1 MEAFFRHAPENPR
14 RLENRHG
21 SGQLAAAAPF
31 GFIRSSEA
39 VMTTTPPIPVVVT
52 GYGCVTAL
60 GDTVEKTWKAL
71 LEGHSAR
78 GPVTAI
84 EVEGCRVTEGAQA
97 RLPDIPVLS
106 SKRLARL
113 SRASR
118 LAIPAAGEALAS
130 SGLLGED
137 GRCRFPRLEMSVATT
152 ACGMELGEGFLRAIL
167 NGRSRQTLG
176 MVAHYQAQEQ
186 VAEIQS
192 VYAFQGAAMI
202 VANACAAGANAVG
215 HAADLI
221 RSGMA
226 EIVLAGG
233 YDALCELVFA
243 GFDSLQTLSP
253 DACRPFDK
261 NRTGL
266 MLGEGAAFLVL
277 ESEDHA
283 RRRGAT
289 VRGSVAG
296 YGQTTDR
303 LHLTQ
308 PAQDGSPLTGAMKQA
323 LRSAGMEPSRVGYIN
338 AHGTGTRFNDG
349 AEATAFLGIFGDTD
363 VRISSTKAALG
374 HTLGAAGAIEAVLC
388 LMALETGDLPPQIN
402 VTDPEPS
409 VARFLVLPGE
419 KKRLEAAMSVNL
431 GFGGSNAALIF
442 TPPGN
447 RS

>member
-1 MEAFFRHAPENPR
+1 
-14 RLENRHG
+14 
-21 SGQLAAAAPF
+21 
-31 GFIRSSEA
+31 
-39 VMTTTPPIPVVVT
+39 
-52 GYGCVTAL
+52 
-60 GDTVEKTWKAL
+60 VEETWNAL
-71 LEGHSAR
+71 LEGRSAR
-78 GPVTAI
+78 GPVNAI

-97 RLPDIPVLS
+97 RLPDIPHLS
-106 SKRLARL
+106 SKRIARL

-118 LAIPAAGEALAS
+118 LAIPGAGEALAS

-137 GRCRFPRLEMSVATT
+137 GRCRIPRLEISVATT
-152 ACGMELGEGFLRAIL
+152 ACGMELGEGFLRSIL
-167 NGRSRQTLG
+167 NGRPKRRPG

-192 VYAFQGAAMI
+192 AYGFQGSAMI
-202 VANACAAGANAVG
+202 VANACAAGANAIG

-226 EIVLAGG
+226 EVVLAGG

-243 GFDSLQTLSP
+243 GFDSLQTLAP
-253 DACRPFDK
+253 DACRPFDR

-266 MLGEGAAFLVL
+266 MLGEGSAFLVL
-277 ESEDHA
+277 ESEEHA
-283 RRRGAT
+283 RRRGAPI
-289 VRGSVAG
+289 RGSVAG

-308 PAQDGSPLTGAMKQA
+308 PAQDGSALAGAMKQA
-323 LRSAGMEPSRVGYIN
+323 LDSARMEPSQVGYIN

-349 AEATAFLGIFGDTD
+349 AEATAFLGIFGGTD

-374 HTLGAAGAIEAVLC
+374 HTLGAAGAIEALLC

-402 VTDPEPS
+402 VTDPEPDI
-409 VARFLVLPGE
+409 AHLLVHPGE
-419 KKRLEAAMSVNL
+419 RKRLDAAMSVNL

-442 TPPGN
+442 TPSGN

>member
-1 MEAFFRHAPENPR
+1 
-14 RLENRHG
+14 
-21 SGQLAAAAPF
+21 
-31 GFIRSSEA
+31 
-39 VMTTTPPIPVVVT
+39 
-52 GYGCVTAL
+52 
-60 GDTVEKTWKAL
+60 VEETWNAL
-71 LEGHSAR
+71 LEGRSAR
-78 GPVTAI
+78 GPVNAI

-97 RLPDIPVLS
+97 RLPDIPHLS
-106 SKRLARL
+106 SKRIARL

-118 LAIPAAGEALAS
+118 LAIPGAGEALAS

-137 GRCRFPRLEMSVATT
+137 GRCRIPRLEMSVATT
-152 ACGMELGEGFLRAIL
+152 ACGMELGEGFLRSIL
-167 NGRSRQTLG
+167 NGRPGRRPG

-192 VYAFQGAAMI
+192 AYGFQGSAMI
-202 VANACAAGANAVG
+202 VANACAAGANAIG

-226 EIVLAGG
+226 EVVLAGG

-243 GFDSLQTLSP
+243 GFDSLQTLAP
-253 DACRPFDK
+253 DACRPFDR

-266 MLGEGAAFLVL
+266 MLGEGSAFLVL
-277 ESEDHA
+277 ESEEHA
-283 RRRGAT
+283 RRRGAPI
-289 VRGSVAG
+289 RGSVAG

-308 PAQDGSPLTGAMKQA
+308 PAQDGSALAGAMKQA
-323 LRSAGMEPSRVGYIN
+323 LDSARMEPSQVGYIN

-349 AEATAFLGIFGDTD
+349 AEATAFLGIFGGTD

-374 HTLGAAGAIEAVLC
+374 HTLGAAGAIEALLC

-402 VTDPEPS
+402 VTDPEPDI
-409 VARFLVLPGE
+409 AHLLVHPGE
-419 KKRLEAAMSVNL
+419 RKRLDAAMSVNL

-442 TPPGN
+442 TPSGN

>member
-1 MEAFFRHAPENPR
+1 M
-14 RLENRHG
+14 G
-21 SGQLAAAAPF
+21 S
-31 GFIRSSEA
+31 
-39 VMTTTPPIPVVVT
+39 
-52 GYGCVTAL
+52 CV
-60 GDTVEKTWKAL
+60 EETWNAL
-71 LEGHSAR
+71 LEGRSAR
-78 GPVTAI
+78 GPVNAI

-97 RLPDIPVLS
+97 RLPDIPHLS
-106 SKRLARL
+106 SKRIARL

-118 LAIPAAGEALAS
+118 LAIPGAGEALAS

-137 GRCRFPRLEMSVATT
+137 GRCRIPRLEMSVATT
-152 ACGMELGEGFLRAIL
+152 ACGMELGEGFLRSIL
-167 NGRSRQTLG
+167 NGRPGRRPG

-192 VYAFQGAAMI
+192 VYGFQGSAMI
-202 VANACAAGANAVG
+202 VANACAAGANAIG

-226 EIVLAGG
+226 EVVLAGG

-243 GFDSLQTLSP
+243 GFDSLQTLAP
-253 DACRPFDK
+253 DACRPFDR

-266 MLGEGAAFLVL
+266 MLGEGSAFLVL
-277 ESEDHA
+277 ESEEHA
-283 RRRGAT
+283 RRRGAPI
-289 VRGSVAG
+289 RGSVAG

-308 PAQDGSPLTGAMKQA
+308 PAQDGSALAGAMKQA
-323 LRSAGMEPSRVGYIN
+323 LDSARMEPSQVGYIN

-349 AEATAFLGIFGDTD
+349 AEATAFLGIFGGTD

-374 HTLGAAGAIEAVLC
+374 HTLGAAGAIEALLC

-402 VTDPEPS
+402 VTDPEPDI
-409 VARFLVLPGE
+409 AHLLVHPGE
-419 KKRLEAAMSVNL
+419 RKRLDAAMSVNL

-442 TPPGN
+442 TPSGN

>member
-1 MEAFFRHAPENPR
+1 
-14 RLENRHG
+14 
-21 SGQLAAAAPF
+21 
-31 GFIRSSEA
+31 
-39 VMTTTPPIPVVVT
+39 
-52 GYGCVTAL
+52 
-60 GDTVEKTWKAL
+60 VEETWNAL
-71 LEGHSAR
+71 LEGRSAR
-78 GPVTAI
+78 GPVNAI

-97 RLPDIPVLS
+97 RLPDIPHLS
-106 SKRLARL
+106 SKRIARL

-118 LAIPAAGEALAS
+118 LAIPGAGEALAS

-137 GRCRFPRLEMSVATT
+137 GRCRIPRLEMSVATT
-152 ACGMELGEGFLRAIL
+152 ACGMELGEGFLRSIL
-167 NGRSRQTLG
+167 NGRPGRRPG

-192 VYAFQGAAMI
+192 VYGFQGSAMI
-202 VANACAAGANAVG
+202 VANACAAGANAIG

-226 EIVLAGG
+226 EVVLAGG

-243 GFDSLQTLSP
+243 GFDSLQTLAP
-253 DACRPFDK
+253 DACRPFDR

-266 MLGEGAAFLVL
+266 MLGEGSAFLVL
-277 ESEDHA
+277 ESEEHA
-283 RRRGAT
+283 RRRGAPI
-289 VRGSVAG
+289 RGSVAG

-308 PAQDGSPLTGAMKQA
+308 PAQDGSALAGAMKQA
-323 LRSAGMEPSRVGYIN
+323 LDSARMEPSQVGYIN

-349 AEATAFLGIFGDTD
+349 AEATAFLGIFGGTD

-374 HTLGAAGAIEAVLC
+374 HTLGAAGAIEALLC

-402 VTDPEPS
+402 VTDPEPD
-409 VARFLVLPGE
+409 VAHLLVHPGE
-419 KKRLEAAMSVNL
+419 RKRLDAAMSVNL

-442 TPPGN
+442 TPSGN

>member
-1 MEAFFRHAPENPR
+1 M
-14 RLENRHG
+14 G
-21 SGQLAAAAPF
+21 S
-31 GFIRSSEA
+31 
-39 VMTTTPPIPVVVT
+39 
-52 GYGCVTAL
+52 CV
-60 GDTVEKTWKAL
+60 EETWNAL
-71 LEGHSAR
+71 LEGRSAR
-78 GPVTAI
+78 GPVNAI

-97 RLPDIPVLS
+97 RLPDIPHLS
-106 SKRLARL
+106 SKRIARL

-118 LAIPAAGEALAS
+118 LAIPGAGEALAS

-137 GRCRFPRLEMSVATT
+137 GRCRIPRLEMSVATT
-152 ACGMELGEGFLRAIL
+152 ACGMELGEGFLRSIL
-167 NGRSRQTLG
+167 NGRPGRRPG

-192 VYAFQGAAMI
+192 VYGFQGSAMI
-202 VANACAAGANAVG
+202 VANACAAGANAIG

-226 EIVLAGG
+226 EVVLAGG

-243 GFDSLQTLSP
+243 GFDSLQTLAP
-253 DACRPFDK
+253 DACRPFDR

-266 MLGEGAAFLVL
+266 MLGEGSAFLVL
-277 ESEDHA
+277 ESEEHA
-283 RRRGAT
+283 RRRGAPI
-289 VRGSVAG
+289 RGSVAG

-308 PAQDGSPLTGAMKQA
+308 PAQDGSALAGAMKQA
-323 LRSAGMEPSRVGYIN
+323 LDSARMEPSQVGYIN

-349 AEATAFLGIFGDTD
+349 AEATAFLGIFGGTD

-374 HTLGAAGAIEAVLC
+374 HTLGAAGAIEALLC

-402 VTDPEPS
+402 VTDPEPD
-409 VARFLVLPGE
+409 VAHLLVHPGE
-419 KKRLEAAMSVNL
+419 RKRLDAAMSVNL

-442 TPPGN
+442 TPSGN

>member
-1 MEAFFRHAPENPR
+1 
-14 RLENRHG
+14 
-21 SGQLAAAAPF
+21 
-31 GFIRSSEA
+31 
-39 VMTTTPPIPVVVT
+39 
-52 GYGCVTAL
+52 
-60 GDTVEKTWKAL
+60 VEETWNAL
-71 LEGHSAR
+71 LEGRSAR
-78 GPVTAI
+78 GPVNAI

-97 RLPDIPVLS
+97 RLPDIPHLS
-106 SKRLARL
+106 SKRIARL

-118 LAIPAAGEALAS
+118 LAIPGAGEALAS

-137 GRCRFPRLEMSVATT
+137 GRCRIPRLEMSVATT
-152 ACGMELGEGFLRAIL
+152 ACGMELGEGFLRSIL
-167 NGRSRQTLG
+167 NGRPGRRPG

-192 VYAFQGAAMI
+192 VYGFQGSAMI
-202 VANACAAGANAVG
+202 VANACAAGANAIG

-226 EIVLAGG
+226 EVVLAGG

-243 GFDSLQTLSP
+243 GFDSLQTLAP
-253 DACRPFDK
+253 DACRPFDR

-266 MLGEGAAFLVL
+266 MLGEGSAFLVL
-277 ESEDHA
+277 ESEEHA
-283 RRRGAT
+283 RRRGARI
-289 VRGSVAG
+289 RGSVAG

-308 PAQDGSPLTGAMKQA
+308 PAQDGSALAGAMKQA
-323 LRSAGMEPSRVGYIN
+323 FDSARMEPSQVGYIN

-349 AEATAFLGIFGDTD
+349 AEATAFLGIFGGTD

-374 HTLGAAGAIEAVLC
+374 HTLGAAGAIEALLC

-402 VTDPEPS
+402 VTDPEPD
-409 VARFLVLPGE
+409 VARFLVHPGE
-419 KKRLEAAMSVNL
+419 RKRLDAAMSVNL

-442 TPPGN
+442 TPYGS